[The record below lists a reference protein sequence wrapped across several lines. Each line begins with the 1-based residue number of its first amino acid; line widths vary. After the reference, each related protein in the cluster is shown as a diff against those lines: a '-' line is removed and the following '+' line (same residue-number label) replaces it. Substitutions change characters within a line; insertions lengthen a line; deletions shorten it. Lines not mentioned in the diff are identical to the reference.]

1 MIDFGPMHAQLFEAF
16 AQPVTVDGVEL
27 QAVVTRDA
35 EVMFEG
41 GITDRRTMLDVRHQD
56 RAHVRRGAVVSF
68 EGATYTVDQ
77 IPSDDGHVVKVVLR

>member
-1 MIDFGPMHAQLFEAF
+1 MIDFGVMNDPLFEVF
-16 AQPVTVDGVEL
+16 AQPITVDGVEL

-35 EVMFEG
+35 EVAFEA

-56 RAHVRRGAVVSF
+56 RAHLRRGAVVTF
-68 EGATYTVDQ
+68 DGETHTIDQ